1 MTTYTETDF
10 ATETLRSPGLVG
22 IDDVLNGS
30 EYDDVVRSNRSVITM
45 LNTIGLPIWNGSELE
60 IPEAYLVELA
70 LRCSLP
76 LQFKYGLIDHAAML
90 TMIDASE
97 ARLTTM
103 AAPRGAMP
111 LLASSNES
119 TGRRG
124 RFNWQTGS

>member
-60 IPEAYLVELA
+60 IPESYLVELA

-124 RFNWQTGS
+124 HFNWQTGT